1 MKKIN
6 KKFEPVVRVKYLDD
20 GGEFGSVG
28 GYVTTFDALP
38 DRDGDRILKGAAGTE
53 PFSVAMLAYHDHK
66 SPVGSINLMPD
77 LFGIT
82 STGPF
87 ANTVD
92 AQEMRELA
100 KAGALSFSI
109 GFMSDDYEPN
119 EFGGMDFKSIDIYE
133 VSLVPVPANPRALVT
148 AVKSYEARGGES
160 IDQSRKKQYV
170 DVEPP
175 AGSFEAVQE
184 EIREALQDLYAGPN
198 SYISLVSTFTDRVV
212 YSVESYPSIPAVD
225 GLWQIDYG
233 YGDDGVLNVSWPAVP
248 AEVQQSIVTGGDETD
263 SEDEGTTSV
272 GAEKAEEPSAEGSE
286 GDQNQAPEAKTVV
299 DEKAGRRN
307 ASTDQSALDQA
318 HDLLVVAGANCDKMI
333 AEHDGEQGTDQ
344 SKATDA
350 SAKQRHASARP
361 DLRLLTEIA
370 EFEATV

>member
-38 DRDGDRILKGAAGTE
+38 DRDGDRIMKGAAGTE
-53 PFSVAMLAYHDHK
+53 PFSVSMLAYHDHK

-77 LFGIT
+77 LFGVT

-87 ANTVD
+87 ANTPN

-109 GFMSDDYEPN
+109 GFTSDDYEPN

-148 AVKSYEARGGES
+148 AVKSYEAVEGTRQE
-160 IDQSRKKQYV
+160 KQYI
-170 DVEPP
+170 DVEPV
-175 AGSFEAVQE
+175 AGSFEAIQE
-184 EIREALQDLYAGPN
+184 DVREALRVYYPN
-198 SYISLVSTFTDRVV
+198 SYVSIISTLPDRAIFEVD
-212 YSVESYPSIPAVD
+212 SYPAIPAVD
-225 GLWQIDYG
+225 GTWQVSYVYDAEG
-233 YGDDGVLNVSWPAVP
+233 CLEVSWPAQAV
-248 AEVQQSIVTGGDETD
+248 EIQQSV
-263 SEDEGTTSV
+263 V
-272 GAEKAEEPSAEGSE
+272 AEGEEDST
-286 GDQNQAPEAKTVV
+286 DQPELTAAQKDDQTANPLTATTTGTSGSTYTINII
-299 DEKAGRRN
+299 DTDKAGRRN
-307 ASTDQSALDQA
+307 ASTDQSNLDQA
-318 HDLLVVAGANCDKMI
+318 HDLLVKAGANCDKMI
-333 AEHDGEQGTDQ
+333 ADTGEDDAADD
-344 SKATDA
+344 KAKSAEVDA
-350 SAKQRHASARP
+350 AKKRHVSARP
-361 DLRLLTEIA
+361 NLQLLTEIA